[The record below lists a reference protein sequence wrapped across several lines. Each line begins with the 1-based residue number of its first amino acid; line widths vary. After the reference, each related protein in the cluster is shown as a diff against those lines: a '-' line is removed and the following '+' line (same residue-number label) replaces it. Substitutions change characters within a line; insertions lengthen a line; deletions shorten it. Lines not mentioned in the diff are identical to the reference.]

1 MCGMALGTVWFGLL
15 GWVALGSVT
24 LPTSSDDDDP
34 GYSGSHKTAPVK
46 PGPTHHLQG
55 AKDLP
60 PSEKTHS
67 LPKD

>member
-1 MCGMALGTVWFGLL
+1 MCGMAFGTVWFGFL

-24 LPTSSDDDDP
+24 LPTCSHDDP
-34 GYSGSHKTAPVK
+34 GFSNSHKPARIK

-60 PSEKTHS
+60 PSDKTHS